1 MNKYTE
7 KINLCMR
14 EINRFIVG
22 KENIIKLLLISIL
35 SGGHVLLEGYIG
47 VAKTLLSRTFA
58 RVIGGTFRR
67 IQCTSDLLPSDVLG
81 TYVYSQ
87 KTGEYI
93 LKKGPIFSN
102 IILLDEI
109 DRASPRTQ
117 SAFLEAMQE
126 NQVSIEGVTLKLPQP
141 FMIIATRVF
150 IEEEGVFTL
159 PKVQLDRFMMR
170 IPVTIPLPKEEIE
183 ILNRIDLIDRFNVR
197 RIFRLEDILWLK
209 EEARRITVSPLIK
222 KYIVEIINYLRKN
235 RYVDFPVSPRGSIYL
250 LKGARAKALLEGRD
264 YVIPDDV
271 KDIGFYVLNH
281 RIGLKTEA
289 EMEGITISSIINEA
303 FKKIPVPR

>member
-47 VAKTLLSRTFA
+47 VAKTLLSKTFA

>member
-47 VAKTLLSRTFA
+47 VAKTLLSKTFA

-117 SAFLEAMQE
+117 SAFIEAMQE

>member
-117 SAFLEAMQE
+117 SAFIEAMQE

-197 RIFRLEDILWLK
+197 RIFRLEDILWLR